1 MREKKH
7 DQHILYGK
15 NIFQLKIKLSVISQL
30 FTPEKAAFLQPW
42 SLAVCKKG
50 WTFVLSLTLL
60 FIFQQ
65 DFGQTP

>member
-7 DQHILYGK
+7 DQNVLYGK

-42 SLAVCKKG
+42 SQAVCKKG
-50 WTFVLSLTLL
+50 WTFVLSS
-60 FIFQQ
+60 
-65 DFGQTP
+65 